1 MSRLL
6 LLLAPVLALAC
17 AKDPGSAAGR
27 GPGATTPSKPGAGS
41 IRVGNQVKGV
51 EAQPDYDAEAEE
63 IRQSVEGTLP
73 SPLPS
78 PKAACNT
85 MFDAVISMYR
95 RVDGNGA
102 RSVTLLEATR
112 EADQASC
119 EAETSSAAAACVA
132 VLITRDGGEFAWL
145 LDQCSRAFPS

>member
-6 LLLAPVLALAC
+6 LLVPALALAC
-17 AKDPGSAAGR
+17 AKDPGSTPGG
-27 GPGATTPSKPGAGS
+27 GPGATTPSKPGVGS

-51 EAQPDYDAEAEE
+51 EAQPDYDAEAEG

-78 PKAACNT
+78 AKAACNT

-95 RVDGNGA
+95 RIDGDGA
-102 RSVTLLEATR
+102 GSVTLLEATR
-112 EADQASC
+112 EADQAAC
-119 EAETSSAAAACVA
+119 ESETSSAAAACVA

>member
-1 MSRLL
+1 MFRLPL
-6 LLLAPVLALAC
+6 LVPLLALAC
-17 AKDPGSAAGR
+17 VKDPASTHGG
-27 GPGATTPSKPGAGS
+27 GPGASAPSKPGVGS

-51 EAQPDYDAEAEE
+51 EAQPDYDAEAEG

-85 MFDAVISMYR
+85 MFDAVLSMYR
-95 RVDGNGA
+95 RVDGDGA
-102 RSVTLLEATR
+102 RSVSLLEATR
-112 EADQASC
+112 EADQAAC
-119 EAETSSAAAACVA
+119 ESETSSAAAACVA

>member
-1 MSRLL
+1 MYRPFLL
-6 LLLAPVLALAC
+6 SLLTLAGAC
-17 AKDPGSAAGR
+17 AKDSGPSRTG
-27 GPGATTPSKPGAGS
+27 GPGLSAPAKPGEGS

-63 IRQSVEGTLP
+63 IRRRVDGSLP
-73 SPLPS
+73 QPLPS

-85 MFDAVISMYR
+85 MFDAAISMYR
-95 RVDGNGA
+95 RVDGEGA

-112 EADQASC
+112 EDDQAAC
-119 EAETSSAAAACVA
+119 EKETSAAAAACVA

>member
-1 MSRLL
+1 MRRLFWLPL
-6 LLLAPVLALAC
+6 LTLWCAC
-17 AKDPGSAAGR
+17 AKDPGPGR
-27 GPGATTPSKPGAGS
+27 NGGPGLAAPSKPGVGS

-63 IRQSVEGTLP
+63 IRSRVDGSLP
-73 SPLPS
+73 DPLPS

-85 MFDAVISMYR
+85 MFDAAISMYR
-95 RVDGNGA
+95 RVDGDGA

-112 EADQASC
+112 EDDQAAC
-119 EAETSSAAAACVA
+119 EKETSAAAAACVA

>member
-1 MSRLL
+1 MFRLL
-6 LLLAPVLALAC
+6 LLVPVLALAC
-17 AKDPGSAAGR
+17 AKDPGSTPG
-27 GPGATTPSKPGAGS
+27 GPGAATPSKPGMGS
-41 IRVGNQVKGV
+41 IHVGNQVKGV
-51 EAQPDYDAEAEE
+51 EAQPDYDAEAEG
-63 IRQSVEGTLP
+63 IRQSVDDTLP
-73 SPLPS
+73 NPLPS

-95 RVDGNGA
+95 RVDGSGA
-102 RSVTLLEATR
+102 QSVALLEATR

-145 LDQCSRAFPS
+145 LDQCSRAYPS

>member
-1 MSRLL
+1 MSRLP
-6 LLLAPVLALAC
+6 LLAAVLALAC
-17 AKDPGSAAGR
+17 AKDPGSTPGR
-27 GPGATTPSKPGAGS
+27 GPGAATPSKPGVGS
-41 IRVGNQVKGV
+41 IHVGNQVKGV

-63 IRQSVEGTLP
+63 IRQRVEDTLP

-78 PKAACNT
+78 PRAACNT

-95 RVDGNGA
+95 RVDGDSAG
-102 RSVTLLEATR
+102 SVTLLEATR
-112 EADQASC
+112 EADQAAC
-119 EAETSSAAAACVA
+119 ESETSSAAAACVA